1 MLLHSQARHSPNS
14 PAFPGQEKFPFIT
27 MATDKKSSLLFLL
40 LIFPIKGF
48 FFANMMSE
56 NKINHMQ
63 FINALLFYLN
73 LTYLWIIST
82 YCSTLVYR
90 IDVQAEINVQVE
102 KFLKNNKRVG
112 LNRRAG
118 GKFSGKSIN
127 VQGGNFCFFAF
138 ICSRLPHL
146 P

>member
-90 IDVQAEINVQVE
+90 IDVQVE
-102 KFLKNNKRVG
+102 KFLKNIKRAG
-112 LNRRAG
+112 QNRRAG
-118 GKFSGKSIN
+118 GTFSGKSIN
-127 VQGGNFCFFAF
+127 VQGKN
-138 ICSRLPHL
+138 L
-146 P
+146 